1 MTDTGLSH
9 IAFVVKDLEASIRFY
24 ERYAAMAVI
33 HRREAG
39 GPIRAVAWLTDFS
52 RPFALVLV
60 ESEVLDDTP
69 LGPFGHLGVA
79 CARREDVDRL
89 AQQAEREGILRKAP
103 ADSGPP
109 VGYWAYIADPDGN
122 TLELS
127 HGQAIAFT
135 IEDARRLTALD

>member
-1 MTDTGLSH
+1 MNDTGLSH

-24 ERYAAMAVI
+24 EHYAGMTVI

-39 GPIRAVAWLTDFS
+39 GAIRAVAWLTDFL

-60 ESEVLDDTP
+60 ESEALDDTP

-79 CARREDVDRL
+79 CASREDVDRL
-89 AQQAEREGILRKAP
+89 AQQAEQEGILRKAP
-103 ADSGPP
+103 TDSGPP
-109 VGYWAYIADPDGN
+109 VGYWTYIADPDGN

-127 HGQAIAFT
+127 YGQAIAFT
-135 IEDARRLTALD
+135 IEDARRLNPEP